1 MFKFNFEIE
10 QPNETGIAGKNE
22 PDKKEELLKEEENET
37 PSIEEVG
44 KLSYDELC
52 ELKKEN
58 NREEMTFKRL
68 YLNDEDSIEYLS
80 HVDVSK
86 EDNESRLAKI
96 NKTHDVVSG
105 EYEGG
110 LKVWELSIDLAQLI
124 YSQKSNDNEDIFADF
139 RFDSTE
145 QNEFR
150 VLELGCGHSLPSLSL
165 LKLVE
170 NRLKSS
176 SNFKIVLYLQDFNKE
191 VQKTLSLI

>member
-22 PDKKEELLKEEENET
+22 PDKKEELLKEEENEIQ
-37 PSIEEVG
+37 SIEAVG

-58 NREEMTFKRL
+58 NRGEMTFKRL

-86 EDNESRLAKI
+86 EDKGSRLAKI

-145 QNEFR
+145 LNEFR

-165 LKLVE
+165 LKLVQ

-191 VQKTLSLI
+191 VKKLLV